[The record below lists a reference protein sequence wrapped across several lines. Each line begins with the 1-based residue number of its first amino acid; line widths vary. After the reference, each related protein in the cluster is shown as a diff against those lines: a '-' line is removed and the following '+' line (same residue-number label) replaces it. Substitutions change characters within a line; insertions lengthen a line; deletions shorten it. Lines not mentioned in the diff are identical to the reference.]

1 MAGVYEAL
9 NIISYEQ
16 RSLSQ
21 NTMPADSQGRSFITA
36 WMSKSSPQQVEIEGE
51 DDVVE
56 DEGVAK
62 SLPLSIDG
70 IELDPVTYC
79 VLDDEGKPF
88 QVTKMNVKQLRA
100 ELAARQS
107 PLRGNKRELIRQLQK
122 ARVEADVQGATL
134 DTKKDSSKRVEVEFV
149 EQSYTNGNRVR
160 EIVYKDQRT
169 LDEDEDEED
178 ENATVDEVEDEED
191 EESARRSA
199 LDDDDDFDFDYEDRV
214 YSMMKAQGKFNDSI
228 SSAAPGLGQALA
240 ICRGAMAMGGVPTQ
254 ADLTEI
260 FKQAKSVKDKALQ
273 EKVEEFLSDK
283 RIADRFGSIV

>member
-1 MAGVYEAL
+1 M
-9 NIISYEQ
+9 
-16 RSLSQ
+16 
-21 NTMPADSQGRSFITA
+21 
-36 WMSKSSPQQVEIEGE
+36 
-51 DDVVE
+51 
-56 DEGVAK
+56 
-62 SLPLSIDG
+62 
-70 IELDPVTYC
+70 
-79 VLDDEGKPF
+79 
-88 QVTKMNVKQLRA
+88 
-100 ELAARQS
+100 
-107 PLRGNKRELIRQLQK
+107 
-122 ARVEADVQGATL
+122 
-134 DTKKDSSKRVEVEFV
+134 
-149 EQSYTNGNRVR
+149 
-160 EIVYKDQRT
+160 
-169 LDEDEDEED
+169 
-178 ENATVDEVEDEED
+178 EDEED